1 MPPSP
6 PPPSPAALFE
16 PPPVEVVD
24 VALPPDVF
32 ETPPALLLFPEDE
45 VDEDTLGE
53 FLSDFK
59 KGKAKPFIKSKP
71 VPKKQGNVIE
81 VVGKTFND
89 IVMDESKV
97 SSIFG
102 KFAPS

>member
-1 MPPSP
+1 MNYPM
-6 PPPSPAALFE
+6 
-16 PPPVEVVD
+16 
-24 VALPPDVF
+24 
-32 ETPPALLLFPEDE
+32 PEDE

-59 KGKAKPFIKSKP
+59 NGKAKPFIKSKP

-97 SSIFG
+97 KSSDLVW
-102 KFAPS
+102 PHVTLWL

>member
-1 MPPSP
+1 MVWTTLCSIVPLCKLP
-6 PPPSPAALFE
+6 LVFIFE
-16 PPPVEVVD
+16 ERVPYNCRKARIKNGLNYPM
-24 VALPPDVF
+24 
-32 ETPPALLLFPEDE
+32 PEDE

-59 KGKAKPFIKSKP
+59 KGKAKAFIKSKP

-97 SSIFG
+97 CEIL
-102 KFAPS
+102 

>member
-1 MPPSP
+1 M
-6 PPPSPAALFE
+6 
-16 PPPVEVVD
+16 
-24 VALPPDVF
+24 
-32 ETPPALLLFPEDE
+32 PEDE

-71 VPKKQGNVIE
+71 IPKKQGNVIE

-97 SSIFG
+97 SSIFA
-102 KFAPS
+102 KFDPT

>member
-1 MPPSP
+1 M
-6 PPPSPAALFE
+6 
-16 PPPVEVVD
+16 
-24 VALPPDVF
+24 
-32 ETPPALLLFPEDE
+32 PEDE

-59 KGKAKPFIKSKP
+59 KGKAKAFIKSKP

-89 IVMDESKV
+89 IVYIK
-97 SSIFG
+97 
-102 KFAPS
+102 